1 MPSTGSPPSS
11 PRSRCAPPVLRCP
24 RTRYGRAIVSPRPN
38 PPRALVI
45 IDMQRGIQD
54 PKLGPR
60 NNPEAEANIARLL
73 AAWREA
79 GAPVVHVRH
88 VSRTPGSVFWP
99 GQAGAEF
106 QAALAPRDDEHVV
119 EKNVPDAFVT
129 TGLERWLHVRG
140 IRGVVIVGVITNNSV
155 EATART
161 SGNLGFETVVVSDA
175 AFTFDKRDYAGTLRS
190 ADEVHA
196 MSLANLEGEYA
207 AIATTAELL
216 QAASAEG
223 GGPAAAA
230 R

>member
-1 MPSTGSPPSS
+1 ML
-11 PRSRCAPPVLRCP
+11 RELRCP
-24 RTRYGRAIVSPRPN
+24 APRYGRAIVSPRPN

-88 VSRTPGSVFWP
+88 ISRTRGSVFWP

-119 EKNVPDAFVT
+119 EKNVPDAFVSS
-129 TGLERWLHVRG
+129 GLERWLHVRG
-140 IRGVVIVGVITNNSV
+140 IRAVVIVGVITNNSV

-161 SGNLGFETVVVSDA
+161 SGNLGFHTIVVSDA
-175 AFTFDKRDYAGTLRS
+175 AFTFDKRDHAGTLRS

-196 MSLANLEGEYA
+196 MSLANLDGEYA
-207 AIATTAELL
+207 VILTSAAVL
-216 QAASAEG
+216 QAGLAEDG
-223 GGPAAAA
+223 ADGRDA